1 MSRNRVYSFKSLNF
15 TNRKWTTNKRASDSR
30 ENTLISIIHDTA
42 TESNKRRDFL
52 RLSDGIVAC
61 FRHLFVTGI
70 LFPLLFYSHF
80 NGLFSSYRICIFWAR
95 KHWCAFAFICLFYV
109 EIHFPSFLWFSGDD
123 AQLQKFSFLHSFPF
137 SHTDFYS
144 LQFGFNL
151 ISPMENITP
160 IALETLIIFQLTS
173 AQESQF

>member
-1 MSRNRVYSFKSLNF
+1 MKREREREKGPNEMEKGMKITDTWLSDCEPKQSYSFKSLNF

-52 RLSDGIVAC
+52 RLSEGIVAC

-80 NGLFSSYRICIFWAR
+80 NGLFSSYRSEKTLMRIRFYLPFLCRNSLSFVSMVFWWRCSTPEVFIF
-95 KHWCAFAFICLFYV
+95 
-109 EIHFPSFLWFSGDD
+109 
-123 AQLQKFSFLHSFPF
+123 AQLSFF
-137 SHTDFYS
+137 SHRFLFS
-144 LQFGFNL
+144 S
-151 ISPMENITP
+151 IWI
-160 IALETLIIFQLTS
+160 
-173 AQESQF
+173 